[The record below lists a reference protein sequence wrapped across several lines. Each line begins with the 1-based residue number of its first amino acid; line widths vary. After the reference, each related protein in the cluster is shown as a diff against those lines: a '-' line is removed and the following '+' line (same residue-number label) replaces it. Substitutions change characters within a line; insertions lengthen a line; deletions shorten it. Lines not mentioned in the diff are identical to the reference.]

1 MNAFNDWSKF
11 CRSFARVMDRQRI
24 PFNAFSEKMC
34 LTAGLV
40 FLVFVVVFFT
50 FSLAVL
56 IFCCEVLHKKME
68 VGYSEEYHSCKIK
81 LQSRRKYVGT

>member
-1 MNAFNDWSKF
+1 ME
-11 CRSFARVMDRQRI
+11 RQRI
-24 PFNAFSEKMC
+24 PFNAFSENMC
-34 LTAGLV
+34 LTAGQV

-68 VGYSEEYHSCKIK
+68 VGYSEEEPQ
-81 LQSRRKYVGT
+81 L